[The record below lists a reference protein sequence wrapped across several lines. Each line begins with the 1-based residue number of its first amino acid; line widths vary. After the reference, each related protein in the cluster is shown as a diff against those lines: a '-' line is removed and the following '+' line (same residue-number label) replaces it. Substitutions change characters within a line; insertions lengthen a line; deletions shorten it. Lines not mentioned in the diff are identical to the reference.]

1 MVNPASNEGYFF
13 ELVALSQDAYNR
25 SSTNPVYSAT
35 ATVAS
40 KNVTITTQA
49 EHNIQA
55 GDQFLI
61 MDNTQPELAGQWRAE
76 GVSSDKSTITL
87 RIEDAPDGTYS
98 NVKIQKLTQQASTM
112 STLFFYKM
120 MENDE
125 GVLIPYVLWEGITEI
140 LVDSG
145 QFTDIQRFVGQ
156 EKTSVYDMGVEYKDI
171 NGIRRF
177 YLYLNGKQVGSADDI
192 FPIEEPRNT
201 MVLFTRGTSK
211 CMFNLAVR
219 SD

>member
-87 RIEDAPDGTYS
+87 RIEGAPDGTYS
-98 NVKIQKLTQQASTM
+98 NVKIQKLTCS
-112 STLFFYKM
+112 
-120 MENDE
+120 
-125 GVLIPYVLWEGITEI
+125 
-140 LVDSG
+140 
-145 QFTDIQRFVGQ
+145 
-156 EKTSVYDMGVEYKDI
+156 
-171 NGIRRF
+171 
-177 YLYLNGKQVGSADDI
+177 YLS
-192 FPIEEPRNT
+192 F
-201 MVLFTRGTSK
+201 
-211 CMFNLAVR
+211 
-219 SD
+219 